1 MLELRPIAEVSHLK
15 SVIDQLILDALDK
28 GQIVEF
34 RAGSNSMKPT
44 IKVGMVIKVQRA
56 SIQVG
61 DIILG
66 VFGGEFRIHRLI
78 QLTETHAI
86 MQGDASDFTEKIPR
100 SDIAGKVMSFH
111 DDWRGVARRAA
122 GSVRS
127 FVPKSIWNLGW
138 RLIDRGNDKKWTEL
152 HD

>member
-1 MLELRPIAEVSHLK
+1 MSQLRPISEVSHLK

-78 QLTETHAI
+78 QLTETHA
-86 MQGDASDFTEKIPR
+86 MMRGDASKFTEEIPR
-100 SDIAGKVMSFH
+100 ADIVGRVISFH

-122 GSVRS
+122 GSVRALI
-127 FVPKSIWNLGW
+127 PKPIWNLGW
-138 RLIDRGNDKKWTEL
+138 RLIDRGNDKNWTEL